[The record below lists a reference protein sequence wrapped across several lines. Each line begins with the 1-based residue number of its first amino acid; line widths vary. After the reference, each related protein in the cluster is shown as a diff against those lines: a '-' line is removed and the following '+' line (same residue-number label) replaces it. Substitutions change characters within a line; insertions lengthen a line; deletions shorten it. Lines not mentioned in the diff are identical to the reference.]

1 MSNFTL
7 PGSYDGLEKTPPS
20 EQFPRG
26 EFTLELDKVK
36 SYFPTVTVPVGTV
49 MYRGDKGGAQ
59 SPASELPAF
68 FGNRNSVGIYAAKN
82 EKNVSSYRIKKALM
96 LLELNLN
103 SVYALQMALIAHMPP
118 EFLGKDEKKR
128 SLLKQLILMWSDPDS
143 GIMKPSVPIGPKRA
157 SGHIPYLNRLMAD
170 IVCRLGFDGW
180 IVFPYDPAKRQGLT
194 QMSIIHGEVAYPPEI
209 MVCAWTNHMERIVG
223 GGRRKTHNRRRAICR
238 KTAKSKRSYH

>member
-7 PGSYDGLEKTPPS
+7 PDSYTGLEKTPAS
-20 EQFPRG
+20 KQFPKG
-26 EFTLELDKVK
+26 EFTLKPEEVK
-36 SYFPTVTVPVGTV
+36 YYFPTVTVPVGTI

-59 SPASELPAF
+59 LPAAGLPVF
-68 FGNRNSVGIYAAKN
+68 FGNKNSVGIYAAKN
-82 EKNVSSYRIKKALM
+82 EKNISKYRVTKTLK

-103 SVYALQMALIAHMPP
+103 TVYALQMALIAYMPP
-118 EFLGKDEKKR
+118 EFLGKDEKKQ

-209 MVCAWTNHMERIVG
+209 MVCAWTDHMEHIIG
-223 GGRRKTHNRRRAICR
+223 GGRMRGKTYRRASKRASRR
-238 KTAKSKRSYH
+238 KTAKSK